1 MNTVAGGFAT
11 ILPSSAENIEY
22 YDDLGAIYSFT
33 VHERYDSVDS
43 QFKFR
48 YPLFSGWRIKYQV
61 SYRVPAYEYLFFNG
75 NKFSLKTRLFDH
87 IFDNMLIKHAI
98 TKVILPPGS
107 QDPSIEVPVY
117 FQGESFELNYYG
129 VEELP
134 RFIGMRP
141 KLMLTFK
148 AENVLEQ
155 DLIDDFVVNFVLAA
169 NPFILAGIYVAGI
182 YIVFLIAVLYNRVDF
197 NIYQKNTDGALV
209 KVRTVERL
217 NI

>member
-1 MNTVAGGFAT
+1 MNTVAGGFVT

-33 VHERYDSVDS
+33 ANDRYNSVDS

-48 YPLFSGWRIKYQV
+48 YPLFSGWRIKYHV

-75 NKFSLKTRLFDH
+75 NKFSLKTRLLDH
-87 IFDNMLIKHAI
+87 ICDNMLIKHAI
-98 TKVILPPGS
+98 TKIILPSGS
-107 QDPSIEVPVY
+107 QDPSIEAPVY
-117 FQGESFELNYYG
+117 LQGESFELKSYG

-134 RFIGMRP
+134 RFIGMPP

-148 AENVLEQ
+148 VENVLEQ

-169 NPFILAGIYVAGI
+169 NPFFLAGIYVAGI
-182 YIVFLIAVLYNRVDF
+182 YIVFLIAILYNRVDF
-197 NIYQKNTDGALV
+197 NIDKKNSEMALV
-209 KVRTVERL
+209 KVRTVER
-217 NI
+217 